1 MTPGR
6 ALLGVGLI
14 AGMLALLVIP
24 WSSEASGPT
33 EMRPIKTMKAEAPSK
48 AEARMEEKTS
58 HLTAE
63 QRRVLLEGG
72 TEMAYSGQYWDEKK
86 PGDYHCAA
94 CGNLL
99 FHSDVKFDSGTG
111 WPSYWEPATPTS
123 VTLHEDPSLRGAPRV
138 EVRCGKCGGHLGH
151 VFKDSPQTPTGNR
164 FCINSAAL
172 DLQEKGKA
180 EATFKPVVQE
190 KASKKK

>member
-1 MTPGR
+1 MTTGR

-14 AGMLALLVIP
+14 AGVLTLLVVP
-24 WSSEASGPT
+24 WSSGASEP
-33 EMRPIKTMKAEAPSK
+33 RAPSTPAAK
-48 AEARMEEKTS
+48 DSMKVEAVAEPIAP
-58 HLTAE
+58 HLTPE

-72 TEMAYSGQYWDEKK
+72 TEHPYSGKYWDEKK

-99 FHSDVKFDSGTG
+99 FHSDAKFDSGTG

-151 VFKDSPQTPTGNR
+151 VFKDSPQTPTGTR

-172 DLQEKGKA
+172 DLQEKGEA
-180 EATFKPVVQE
+180 EVTFVP
-190 KASKKK
+190 